1 MSRQVVR
8 LAAWLCIMTGA
19 AQSAIAADLPVKA
32 QPLPA
37 AVAAFTWTGIYVGG
51 HVGYGWARKE
61 WSDPFEI
68 PPGIGS
74 HNATGWLGGIQG
86 GADYQIG
93 NFVLG
98 VEGQY
103 SWADLKGDHVNPFDI
118 PDILTTKVSSV
129 ATVAGR
135 LGYAVDRVL
144 FYAKGGGAWIRDKHT
159 IVDLGI
165 VEATASATRSG
176 WLAGGGIEYA
186 FWNNFS
192 AKLEYNYMD
201 FGTRR
206 LSFTDL
212 EGGPN
217 FPLDI
222 RQNLQTVTLGVNYR
236 FGLFR

>member
-1 MSRQVVR
+1 MSAVMSVTAGHARNGRTHSRFRPELARTTQPDGWVVSR
-8 LAAWLCIMTGA
+8 AARIIKSVTCI
-19 AQSAIAADLPVKA
+19 
-32 QPLPA
+32 
-37 AVAAFTWTGIYVGG
+37 
-51 HVGYGWARKE
+51 
-61 WSDPFEI
+61 
-68 PPGIGS
+68 
-74 HNATGWLGGIQG
+74 
-86 GADYQIG
+86 
-93 NFVLG
+93 
-98 VEGQY
+98 EGQY
-103 SWADLKGDHVNPFDI
+103 SWADLNGDHANPFDVV
-118 PDILTTKVSSV
+118 DILTTKVSSV

-144 FYAKGGGAWIRDKHT
+144 FYAKGGGAWIRDKYT
-159 IVDLGI
+159 IVDLGL

-201 FGTRR
+201 FGTHR

-212 EGGPN
+212 EGGPA